1 MGRLELLDSKALIM
15 GIVIGL
21 VNGILLG
28 LVLEADL
35 FVI

>member
-1 MGRLELLDSKALIM
+1 MLDSKALIM